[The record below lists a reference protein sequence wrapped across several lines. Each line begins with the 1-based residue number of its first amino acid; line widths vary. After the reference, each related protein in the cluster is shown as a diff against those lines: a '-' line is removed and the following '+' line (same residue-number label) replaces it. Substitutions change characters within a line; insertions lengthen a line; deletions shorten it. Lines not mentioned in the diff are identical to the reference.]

1 MAFGTKQHGTNRF
14 GVPGRFGAGRFGEPL
29 KLKIGDFYLGG
40 IVTYLD
46 ALGFQRAKTVEAI
59 ERQIDLLVEHRQ
71 ALITAAGATIG
82 GVFGARLVQ
91 VIDPKI
97 LRVLVL
103 LVGSALTI
111 GLFLRAYSFL

>member
-1 MAFGTKQHGTNRF
+1 
-14 GVPGRFGAGRFGEPL
+14 
-29 KLKIGDFYLGG
+29 
-40 IVTYLD
+40 
-46 ALGFQRAKTVEAI
+46 
-59 ERQIDLLVEHRQ
+59 
-71 ALITAAGATIG
+71 LITAAGATIG